1 LNRHLNGGCQ
11 VPIAAYAIER
21 EGRLWLRA
29 LVGSADCGT
38 LLKADDV
45 GEYDEA
51 EALGIRVAEELIAQ
65 GAKELLAQAGL

>member
-21 EGRLWLRA
+21 DDSLWLRA

-38 LLKADDV
+38 LLCAEGLGSLDDP
-45 GEYDEA
+45 
-51 EALGIRVAEELIAQ
+51 EALGVSVAEDLVAQ
-65 GAKELLAQAGL
+65 GARELLAQAGL